1 MLIAR
6 LRPKAHQALR
16 HRAWLWG
23 LVPFALALAACVATE
38 PPLEPRGV
46 SVGSPPPAP
55 RLEAQRPPQPSGD
68 AVWIEGYWHWTG
80 MQYAWIPGHWE
91 AGRPGAR
98 WAAPRYT
105 QQEGG
110 YYYEPGAWRPA
121 TATTANALR

>member
-6 LRPKAHQALR
+6 ATRPKER
-16 HRAWLWG
+16 WWLAS
-23 LVPFALALAACVATE
+23 LAPLALAACVS
-38 PPLEPRGV
+38 V
-46 SVGSPPPAP
+46 SSPPPAP
-55 RLEAQRPPQPSGD
+55 RLEAQRPPQPPGD
-68 AVWIEGYWHWTG
+68 VVWIEGYWHWTG

-91 AGRPGAR
+91 AGHPGAR

-121 TATTANALR
+121 APATANALR

>member
-1 MLIAR
+1 MLFAR
-6 LRPKAHQALR
+6 ATKGGWWLR
-16 HRAWLWG
+16 G
-23 LVPFALALAACVATE
+23 LAPLAAFAFCACVATE
-38 PPLEPRGV
+38 PPMEPRGV
-46 SVGSPPPAP
+46 AVSSPPPAP
-55 RLEAQRPPQPSGD
+55 RLEAQRPPQPAGD

-91 AGRPGAR
+91 APHPGAR

-121 TATTANALR
+121 PTANANALR